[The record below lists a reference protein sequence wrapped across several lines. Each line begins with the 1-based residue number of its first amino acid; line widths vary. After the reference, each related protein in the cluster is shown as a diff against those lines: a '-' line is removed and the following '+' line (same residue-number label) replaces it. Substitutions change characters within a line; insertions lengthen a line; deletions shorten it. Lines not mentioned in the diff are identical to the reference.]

1 MNYFQAHKL
10 LDEVKDGRDHTTAS
24 ITIAL
29 GLVGD
34 IDSGV
39 CGTGAGWGDQAQKD
53 GRRAYL
59 INRFQELE
67 IPFPGITLM
76 IHRKIRAMKL

>member
-1 MNYFQAHKL
+1 MNYFQAQKL

-34 IDSGV
+34 IHTELCGV
-39 CGTGAGWGDQAQKD
+39 GIGWGRSSPE
-53 GRRAYL
+53 GW
-59 INRFQELE
+59 QEGVLDK
-67 IPFPGITLM
+67 PLQRT
-76 IHRKIRAMKL
+76 

>member
-10 LDEVKDGRDHTTAS
+10 LDEVKDGRDHTPAS

-34 IDSGV
+34 IDSRV
-39 CGTGAGWGDQAQKD
+39 CGAGAGWGRSSPE
-53 GRRAYL
+53 GW
-59 INRFQELE
+59 QEGLLDKP
-67 IPFPGITLM
+67 IQRT
-76 IHRKIRAMKL
+76 